1 MDMSGATKIQSY
13 HVGIAAEGFA
23 AGFLAHA
30 GYEVLVQ
37 YGANQPEYDLVAR
50 KEKRTLTVSV
60 KGTQENGWGLTHS
73 YLKQANYFQAID
85 DWLANQKSVDIFMLV
100 SVYQVAAGQIP
111 NLWVARPREIAEHL
125 KRCRGGKGN
134 TTLFIDSGTY
144 VRGIAKG
151 VRDEIPESW
160 RFSQSRIDSI

>member
-1 MDMSGATKIQSY
+1 MAEATKIQSY

-50 KEKRTLTVSV
+50 KEKRTLSVSV

-73 YLKQANYFQAID
+73 YLNEANYFQAIN
-85 DWLANQKSVDIFMLV
+85 DWLADQKAVDIFMFV
-100 SVYQVAAGQIP
+100 SIHKVAVGQLP
-111 NLWVARPREIAEHL
+111 NVWVARPREVAEHL
-125 KRCRGGKGN
+125 KQCRGGKE
-134 TTLFIDSGTY
+134 TLQCLL
-144 VRGIAKG
+144 IAEFMFVVLPRASVIKFPTAG
-151 VRDEIPESW
+151 GYPRSD
-160 RFSQSRIDSI
+160 